1 MAIPSADPT
10 AVDLSRLLS
19 CLDKIILS
27 DDTPESAQLKG
38 SSLERGRATAVSM
51 APTYVVIRSLQLS

>member
-1 MAIPSADPT
+1 MAIPSADLT
-10 AVDLSRLLS
+10 AVGLSRLLS

-51 APTYVVIRSLQLS
+51 AHT